1 MKKKKYLL
9 VSLITIVCIFIFTV
23 IITSVNKRRTVDDL
37 MSQLE
42 KAVNNQDIN
51 SIVKLY
57 PDYYRDT
64 LTNILSKSKLEDFHD
79 NVGDI
84 DINVVWN
91 NDKDSESM
99 SSKIETEIKTD
110 YNVDVKIQ
118 DTQLITISY
127 NKNFGE
133 SNFYVIKIQN
143 EYYIY
148 SDSVLPEPIQ
158 YFVE

>member
-1 MKKKKYLL
+1 MKKKKYIII
-9 VSLITIVCIFIFTV
+9 SLIVLVIIFIVAFAL
-23 IITSVNKRRTVDDL
+23 TSTNKRKTIDDL

-42 KAVNNQDIN
+42 EAVNNQDIN
-51 SIVKLY
+51 SIINLY

-64 LTNILSKSKLEDFHD
+64 LKNMLSQNKIEEFHD

-84 DINVVWN
+84 DISIVWN
-91 NDKDSESM
+91 NNKDSESM
-99 SSKIETEIKTD
+99 SSKLENEIKVD
-110 YNVDVKIQ
+110 YNIDINIQ
-118 DTQLITISY
+118 NTQFITINY
-127 NKNFGE
+127 HKNFGE

-148 SDSVLPEPIQ
+148 SDAVLPEPIQ